1 MDTRLNE
8 TKKTPTARAKR
19 PPQSPTLQSADFER
33 LLSDFS
39 AALVRVSAADI
50 DNEIERWL
58 EQIVLAM
65 NVDRCTVV
73 QVDPADG
80 GIYNTH
86 QWGRPGVLTP
96 NRGRRERET
105 GFPWLPRQDSLRQT
119 ARNLTPGRTPPG
131 SEPGSAPKR
140 VSQGPSRT
148 LRSR

>member
-19 PPQSPTLQSADFER
+19 PPRGTTLQAADFEK

-39 AALVRVSAADI
+39 AALVRVSVAEI

-86 QWGRPGVLTP
+86 QWGATRSVDTQPGP
-96 NRGRRERET
+96 ERK
-105 GFPWLPRQDSLRQT
+105 GD
-119 ARNLTPGRTPPG
+119 
-131 SEPGSAPKR
+131 R
-140 VSQGPSRT
+140 VSLAPSAGFSQAN
-148 LRSR
+148 RS